1 MTNIMGKLD
10 GKVALITGAAGG
22 IGRATSK
29 LFVEEGAKGVIMADI
44 LDEMGQKIADD
55 LGPNVLYIHTDVS
68 QESDIQKSIDLAT
81 EKFERLDIV
90 FSNAGNAGPGGTIED
105 VPTDEFDNTV
115 AIHLRAAFLYMKYSI
130 PIMKKQGSGCFICTS
145 SVAAFQQ
152 GMGTLPYSLSKAGL
166 VHLVRIA
173 AIELGAF
180 GIRANAIA
188 PGGIAT
194 GIFGQ
199 TPGLSRKTAEKIGEL
214 MKDNLANLQ
223 AIRRAGLP
231 EDIANAALFLASD
244 SSSFITGVTLKVD
257 GGLLAGRIPQDPEE
271 SMENYFKMMSQLDP
285 EDRKIMIS
293 NIQLGAQKVMEDLKY
308 LNPEVRERMVKR
320 MQKMAVRRQEM
331 IQELEK
337 KYGKIN

>member
-1 MTNIMGKLD
+1 MGKLD
-10 GKVALITGAAGG
+10 GKVALISGAAGG

-29 LFVEEGAKGVIMADI
+29 LFVKEGAKGVIMADV
-44 LDEMGQKIADD
+44 LDEIGNKTADN
-55 LGPNVLYIHTDVS
+55 LGPTAIYIHTDVS
-68 QESDIQKSIDLAT
+68 QESDIKKSIDVAI
-81 EKFERLDIV
+81 EKFGRLDIV
-90 FSNAGNAGPGGTIED
+90 FSNAGNAGPGGAIED
-105 VPTDEFDNTV
+105 VPVDEFDHTV
-115 AIHLRAAFLYMKYSI
+115 AIHLRAAFLYLKHCI
-130 PIMKKQGSGCFICTS
+130 PIMKEQGSGCFICTS

-199 TPGLSRKTAEKIGEL
+199 TPGLSRETSEKIGEL

-271 SMENYFKMMSQLDP
+271 GMENYYKMMSQLDP
-285 EDRKIMIS
+285 KDREIMFN
-293 NIQLGAQKVMEDLKY
+293 NIQLGAQKAMEDLKY
-308 LNPEVRERMVKR
+308 MKPEVRERMVKR
-320 MQKMAVRRQEM
+320 MQKMALRRQEM
-331 IQELEK
+331 IQKLEK
-337 KYGKIN
+337 KYGKID